1 MRSVLVIAT
10 RLLACAAFLA
20 TAQVA
25 RAQADYPNRPVRLIS
40 GYAPGGTTT
49 LVGRTI
55 GQKLAESW
63 GQQFV
68 LDNRP
73 GAGTTIAGAIV
84 AKSVPDGYTL
94 MLADSVHVLAPLL
107 LKVAFDPIKDFVTI
121 GTIASGELVLVVHP
135 AMPVKNYAEFIDY
148 VKARPGKVQYGT
160 PAMAGAQHLATEVFN
175 QATGIQTVH
184 VPYKS
189 AGQALIALI
198 GNEVQMY
205 FATIATGM
213 PHIKAGKL
221 RGIAAT
227 GNNRQALLPD
237 IPTFAESGLPKFY
250 DHKRPGYGIVG
261 PAGIPRPI
269 VDKISAEMR
278 KHLSTREFR
287 ELLISLGL
295 EPNIKSP
302 EEYLD
307 ALKAQMAW
315 NVSTIDMLK
324 KKGTKFDF

>member
-1 MRSVLVIAT
+1 MRNIFARGARTLT
-10 RLLACAAFLA
+10 CAAILSVA
-20 TAQVA
+20 CCAVAQT
-25 RAQADYPNRPVRLIS
+25 DYPNRPVRLIS
-40 GYAPGGTTT
+40 GYASGGTTS

-63 GQQFV
+63 GHQFV

-84 AKSVPDGYTL
+84 AKSVPDGHTL
-94 MLADSVHVLAPLL
+94 MLVDSVHVLAPLL
-107 LKVAFDPIKDFVTI
+107 LKVPYDPIKDFTAI
-121 GTIASGELVLVVHP
+121 GTVASSESVLVVHP
-135 AMPVKNYAEFIDY
+135 SMPVKSYAEFIDY
-148 VKARPGKVQYGT
+148 AKARPGKVQYAT
-160 PAMAGAQHLATEVFN
+160 PALAGAQHLMTEVFN

-205 FATIATGM
+205 FATIATGT
-213 PHIKAGKL
+213 PHVKAGKA
-221 RGIAAT
+221 RGIAVT
-227 GNNRQALLPD
+227 GTNRHALLPD

-250 DHKRPGYGIVG
+250 DHKRPGFGIVG

-269 VDKISAEMR
+269 VDKLSAEMR
-278 KHLSTREFR
+278 RHLMTREFR
-287 ELLISLGL
+287 DLLIGLGL
-295 EPNIKSP
+295 EPNSKTP

-324 KKGTKFDF
+324 KSGTKFDF